1 VLAKICVNTSG
12 AVDKV
17 TLMKGADP
25 LLDDGV
31 LTTVKT
37 SWRFR
42 PLMANN
48 LAVPFC
54 YPATFEFK
62 SQ

>member
-1 VLAKICVNTSG
+1 
-12 AVDKV
+12 
-17 TLMKGADP
+17 MKGADP

-31 LTTVKT
+31 ADDGQD
-37 SWRFR
+37 SGAFGRC
-42 PLMANN
+42 MANN